1 MMDVGGVYVGNPA
14 THPLKTAKVY
24 VRVRTY
30 TFRMFCV
37 RKGSGNVGSYVARRL
52 IYFLLTLW
60 LVITCTFFLMHFLPG
75 SPLSNEEKLPPDLKE
90 QILREYGLDKP
101 VPVQYALYLGNLLR
115 GDLGL
120 SFSYDGRSVSEL
132 IAQGFPASLQIGLQ
146 GLIFGGLVGILLGT
160 VAAIQRGTWL
170 DNATTIVA
178 VLGISVPSFV
188 LAAFFSYY
196 IGVKMGILSPGG
208 WESFADS
215 ILPSLSLSFLV
226 IAQVTRYIR
235 SEMLDVFSQDYM
247 KTAKA
252 KGLGRRVVVFR
263 HALRNALL
271 PTVTVLGPLTVNL
284 ITGSLVVEQIFS
296 VPGMST
302 LFVNSIMTNDYT
314 LIMGTTIFYAFLFM
328 VSVFIVDILYGII
341 DPRIRVA
348 GMKE

>member
-1 MMDVGGVYVGNPA
+1 M
-14 THPLKTAKVY
+14 
-24 VRVRTY
+24 
-30 TFRMFCV
+30 
-37 RKGSGNVGSYVARRL
+37 GSYVARRL

-60 LVITCTFFLMHFLPG
+60 LIITCTFFLMHFLPG
-75 SPLSNEEKLPPDLKE
+75 SPLANEDKLPPDLKE
-90 QILREYGLDKP
+90 RILEEYGLNKP
-101 VPVQYALYLGNLLR
+101 VPVQYAHYLGNLLQ

-120 SFSYDGRSVSEL
+120 SFSYDGRSVAGL

-146 GLIFGGLVGILLGT
+146 ALIFGGLVGVLLGT
-160 VAAIQRGTWL
+160 VAALKRGTWV
-170 DNATTIVA
+170 DNATMIVA
-178 VLGISVPSFV
+178 VLGVSVPSFV
-188 LAAFFSYY
+188 LAALFSYY
-196 IGVKMGILSPGG
+196 IGVRVGIFPSGG
-208 WESFADS
+208 WGSFTHS
-215 ILPSLSLSFLV
+215 ILPSLALSFLV

-252 KGLGRRVVVFR
+252 KGMGRRVVVFR
-263 HALRNALL
+263 HALRNALI

-284 ITGSLVVEQIFS
+284 ITGSLVVEQIFG

-302 LFVNSIMTNDYT
+302 YFVNSIMTNDYT

-348 GMKE
+348 GTKE